1 MVDPAPLE
9 ERLILLLKTQRSL
22 MLTELVDAFA
32 DCKWSTLFTAIR
44 TLSQRQQV
52 ELIPIGWDYRMVLR
66 HEGVRSCTVPPF
78 MLAD

>member
-1 MVDPAPLE
+1 MQEEGWMVDPAPLE

-32 DCKWSTLFTAIR
+32 DCKWVTLFTAVR

-52 ELIPIGWDYRMVLR
+52 DLIPHRWDYRVILR
-66 HEGVRSCTVPPF
+66 VEGI
-78 MLAD
+78 MKEG